1 MMRQSWWKLRSI
13 LFAGLAVLS
22 LACGSS
28 TTAPSGNS
36 AAGSYSPMLWITTG
50 GSGQTSELQAGST
63 LILNL
68 NADGTTSGHLH
79 IAASGSRSAVD
90 ADMAG
95 TWTQTGTTIR
105 ISQNA
110 DTFIRNTSFEMSPD
124 PVSGWDLA
132 GDTNF
137 ASTHIQIILTPA

>member
-1 MMRQSWWKLRSI
+1 MSNSWRKLRS
-13 LFAGLAVLS
+13 LFVAGLSVLS

-28 TTAPSGNS
+28 TTAPSGNT
-36 AAGSYSPMLWITTG
+36 AAGSYSPILWVTVG

-63 LILNL
+63 LMLNL

-79 IAASGSRSAVD
+79 LAATGARPVSD

-105 ISQNA
+105 ISQSA
-110 DTFIRNTSFEMSPD
+110 DTFVRNTSFEMSPD

>member
-1 MMRQSWWKLRSI
+1 MRQSWRKLRSI
-13 LFAGLAVLS
+13 VLTGVPVLL

-28 TTAPSGNS
+28 TTEPSGNS
-36 AAGSYSPMLWITTG
+36 AAGSYAPTLWVTVG
-50 GSGQTSELQAGST
+50 GTGQTSELQAGST

-79 IAASGSRSAVD
+79 IAATGSRPVFD

-95 TWTQTGTTIR
+95 TWTQTGTTIT
-105 ISQNA
+105 ISQSA

-132 GDTNF
+132 GDTTF

>member
-1 MMRQSWWKLRSI
+1 MRQSWGKLRSV
-13 LFAGLAVLS
+13 LLRGLPVVL

-28 TTAPSGNS
+28 TMAPSGNS
-36 AAGSYSPMLWITTG
+36 VAGSYSPILWVTTG

-79 IAASGSRSAVD
+79 IAASGSRPVFD
-90 ADMAG
+90 ADMGG
-95 TWTQTGTTIR
+95 TWTQTGTIIR
-105 ISQNA
+105 ISQSA

-132 GDTNF
+132 GDTTF

>member
-1 MMRQSWWKLRSI
+1 MRQSRTKLRSI
-13 LFAGLAVLS
+13 LLAGVPVLL

-36 AAGSYSPMLWITTG
+36 AAGSYSPILWVTVG
-50 GSGQTSELQAGST
+50 GSGQTSELQVGST
-63 LILNL
+63 LTLNL

-79 IAASGSRSAVD
+79 IAATAARPAFD

-105 ISQNA
+105 ISQSA
-110 DTFIRNTSFEMSPD
+110 DTFIRDTPFEMSPD

-132 GDTNF
+132 GDATF